1 MLFILLVYILEMKYH
16 NVNGVQVELKKA
28 RTKSELI
35 TGNFAGEVRNTND
48 IAQQLTQY
56 NNLSYSQVYI
66 VYFSIVS
73 V

>member
-1 MLFILLVYILEMKYH
+1 MKYH

-35 TGNFAGEVRNTND
+35 TGNFAGEVRNSSD

-56 NNLSYSQVYI
+56 NNLSYSQVSTLVDFMPTLLFLFYLL
-66 VYFSIVS
+66 F
-73 V
+73 